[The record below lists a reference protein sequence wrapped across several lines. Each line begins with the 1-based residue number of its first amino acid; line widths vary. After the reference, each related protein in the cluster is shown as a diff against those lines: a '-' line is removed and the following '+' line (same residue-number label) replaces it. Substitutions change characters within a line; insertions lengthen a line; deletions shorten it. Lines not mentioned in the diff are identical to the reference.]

1 MKAAIYARFST
12 DKQSDSSIEDQA
24 RNCTRY
30 AERLGME
37 IVHRFED
44 KAISGTSKMRPGYQA
59 MLAAAERGE
68 FNALL
73 VDDLSRLSRDDVE
86 MKQVI
91 RRFKFRRITIIGVSD
106 GYDSGSKGEKIQSTM
121 RGLMNELYLDDLR
134 EKTHRG
140 LYGKA
145 MNGFSAGGSCYGYS
159 RVPIEHPTKLDPS
172 GRPLIEAVR
181 RVVNEE
187 EAKWVR
193 QIFEWYASGYSPK
206 SIAAELNR
214 KKIPSPRG
222 STWAANAIYGDIT
235 QDNGLLN
242 NQLYIGRY
250 IWNRS
255 EWIKNPDSGKRKRI
269 ERPESEWVVTEMPDL
284 RIVPQDMWD
293 AVKARQA
300 QTRQDSAKLRQ
311 ALNNPK
317 SRSHTGKYLFSG
329 LLKCGCCGANFS
341 MCSTSSYGCATNL
354 NRGHAA
360 CSNKLRVPRRFLEGR
375 LIEAIRG
382 DLLSKE
388 AVDAFIK
395 ETAILLRQAEL
406 DVQPQH
412 KAMERQ
418 LVEAERSI
426 ANIMAAI
433 KAGIITTSTKAELE
447 KAEAARSEAE
457 ATLKAKASATKELPC
472 LLPRAAERYR
482 ALVKDLG
489 STLQRDV
496 AQARHH
502 LKTLL
507 GTINLV
513 PQPEGHLVAELRHN
527 REGIAHLTYGNDW
540 KILLVAGAGFEPAAF
555 RL

>member
-181 RVVNEE
+181 RAVNEE

-193 QIFEWYASGYSPK
+193 QIFEWFASGYSSK
-206 SIAAELNR
+206 RIAAELNR
-214 KKIPSPRG
+214 HKVPSPRG
-222 STWAANAIYGDIT
+222 GTWATSAIYGDVT
-235 QDNGLLN
+235 QGNGLLN

-255 EWIKNPDSGKRKRI
+255 EWVKDPDTGKRKRI
-269 ERPESEWVVTEMPDL
+269 ERKESDWVVSEIPDL
-284 RIVPQDMWD
+284 RIVPQDLWN
-293 AVKARQA
+293 AVKARQG
-300 QTRQDSAKLRQ
+300 QIRKDSEQLRKV
-311 ALNNPK
+311 LNNPD
-317 SRSHTGKYLFSG
+317 SRSHSGKYLLSG
-329 LLKCGCCGANFS
+329 LLKCGCCGANF
-341 MCSTSSYGCATNL
+341 TIYGRYTYACANNI
-354 NRGHAA
+354 NRGEAV
-360 CSNKLRVPRRFLEGR
+360 CTNSLRVPLRFVEKRIVAAIQGELFSEVA
-375 LIEAIRG
+375 IEAF
-382 DLLSKE
+382 
-388 AVDAFIK
+388 VK
-395 ETAILLRQAEL
+395 ETALLLKQVQSESIPNQEALKRQLAQAEQ
-406 DVQPQH
+406 D
-412 KAMERQ
+412 
-418 LVEAERSI
+418 I
-426 ANIMAAI
+426 TNIMNAI
-433 KAGIITTSTKAELE
+433 KAGIITSTTKTELE
-447 KAEAARSEAE
+447 KAEATKARTEDALKANTPKRATLPNSLPRDVERYKSFMRDLSGVLNRDVTAARQHIKTIVGTIKLQPKPEGYLEAE
-457 ATLKAKASATKELPC
+457 IT
-472 LLPRAAERYR
+472 R
-482 ALVKDLG
+482 
-489 STLQRDV
+489 
-496 AQARHH
+496 
-502 LKTLL
+502 
-507 GTINLV
+507 
-513 PQPEGHLVAELRHN
+513 N
-527 REGIAHLTYGNDW
+527 REALIQLTHGNTMH
-540 KILLVAGAGFEPAAF
+540 IGMVAGAGFEPAAF